1 MVQKDKKNKTGKNI
15 NKQFLSIET
24 EKAIKKYLN
33 SLNGYNPANI
43 YQLVL
48 GEIEKP
54 MLKTILEFSEGN
66 QSNAADILGISRGTL
81 RKKLKHYNIK

>member
-33 SLNGYNPANI
+33 SLNGYKPANI

-81 RKKLKHYNIK
+81 RKKL